1 MKLKQMKFRGVINMN
16 IYEKLSNVQTELK
29 APKNQFNGFGKYKYR
44 SCEDILEAVKP
55 LLAKNKL
62 TMIISDEIE
71 HIGERFYVKATIELF
86 DVETGETIITS
97 KLAREEETKK
107 GMDASQLTGS
117 TSSYATKYA
126 LNGLFLIDDTKDAD
140 ATNNHGNQKNENK
153 DTNKSDKPTQ
163 KKESKKITIDTYLE
177 AIRKY
182 EKEYQTEIKDY
193 LVDKAL
199 MEIEDLNFEQAKE
212 LAIQIKDKVKGGK

>member
-1 MKLKQMKFRGVINMN
+1 MTIKEIKMN

-140 ATNNHGNQKNENK
+140 TTNNHGNDQKNENK

>member
-1 MKLKQMKFRGVINMN
+1 
-16 IYEKLSNVQTELK
+16 
-29 APKNQFNGFGKYKYR
+29 
-44 SCEDILEAVKP
+44 
-55 LLAKNKL
+55 
-62 TMIISDEIE
+62 MIISDEIE
-71 HIGERFYVKATIELF
+71 HIGERFYIKATIELF

-140 ATNNHGNQKNENK
+140 ATNNHGNDQKNENK
-153 DTNKSDKPTQ
+153 NDKQQQ
-163 KKESKKITIDTYLE
+163 KKETKKITIETYLE

-212 LAIQIKDKVKGGK
+212 LAIQIKDKVRGAK

>member
-1 MKLKQMKFRGVINMN
+1 MN

-29 APKNQFNGFGKYKYR
+29 APKRQFNAFGKYKYR
-44 SCEDILEAVKP
+44 NCEDILESVKP

-71 HIGERFYVKATIELF
+71 HIGERFYIKATIELF

-140 ATNNHGNQKNENK
+140 TTNNHGNDQKNENK
-153 DTNKSDKPTQ
+153 DTNKSNKQQQ
-163 KKESKKITIDTYLE
+163 KKETKKITIDTYLE
-177 AIRKY
+177 AIRRY

-212 LAIQIKDKVKGGK
+212 LAIRIKDKVKGGK

>member
-1 MKLKQMKFRGVINMN
+1 MN
-16 IYEKLSNVQTELK
+16 VWEKLSKVQTELK

-44 SCEDILEAVKP
+44 NCEDILEALKP
-55 LLAKNKL
+55 VLAKNKL
-62 TMIISDEIE
+62 TILVSDMVENVN
-71 HIGERFYVKATIELF
+71 GRFYIKAVLTLV
-86 DVETGETIITS
+86 DVETGESTTTQAY
-97 KLAREEETKK
+97 AREEENKK
-107 GMDASQLTGS
+107 GMDSSQLTGS
-117 TSSYATKYA
+117 TSSYARKYA
-126 LNGLFLIDDTKDAD
+126 LNGMFLIDDTKDAD
-140 ATNNHGNQKNENK
+140 ATNNHGNDQKNENK
-153 DTNKSDKPTQ
+153 DTNKSDKQQQ
-163 KKESKKITIDTYLE
+163 KKETKKITIETYLE

>member
-1 MKLKQMKFRGVINMN
+1 MN
-16 IYEKLSNVQTELK
+16 IYEKLSKVQTELK

-44 SCEDILEAVKP
+44 NCEDILEAVKP

-62 TMIISDEIE
+62 TMIIGDEIE
-71 HIGERFYVKATIELF
+71 HIGERFYIKSTIELF
-86 DVETGETIITS
+86 DVETGETITTS
-97 KLAREEETKK
+97 KFAREEETKK

-140 ATNNHGNQKNENK
+140 ATNNHGNNQKNENK
-153 DTNKSDKPTQ
+153 DTNKSDKPAQ
-163 KKESKKITIDTYLE
+163 KKETKKITINTYLD

-182 EKEYQTEIKDY
+182 EKEYQMEIKDY

>member
-1 MKLKQMKFRGVINMN
+1 MN
-16 IYEKLSNVQTELK
+16 IYEKLSVVQTELR

-44 SCEDILEAVKP
+44 NCEDILEAVKP

-62 TMIISDEIE
+62 TMLISDEIE
-71 HIGERFYVKATIELF
+71 HIGERFYIKATVTLF

-117 TSSYATKYA
+117 TSSYAAKYA

-140 ATNNHGNQKNENK
+140 ATNNHGNDQKNENK
-153 DTNKSDKPTQ
+153 NDKPTQ
-163 KKESKKITIDTYLE
+163 KKGTKKITIDTYLE

-212 LAIQIKDKVKGGK
+212 LAIRIKDKVKGGK

>member
-1 MKLKQMKFRGVINMN
+1 MN
-16 IYEKLSNVQTELK
+16 VYEKLSNVQIELK

-44 SCEDILEAVKP
+44 NCEDILEAVKP

-62 TMIISDEIE
+62 TILVSDMVENVND
-71 HIGERFYVKATIELF
+71 RFYIKATVTLV
-86 DVETGETIITS
+86 DVETGENTTTQAY
-97 KLAREEETKK
+97 AREEENKK
-107 GMDASQLTGS
+107 GMDSSQLTGS
-117 TSSYATKYA
+117 TSSYARKYA
-126 LNGLFLIDDTKDAD
+126 LNGMFLIDDTKDAD
-140 ATNNHGNQKNENK
+140 ATNNHGNEQKNENK
-153 DTNKSDKPTQ
+153 DTNKSDKQQQ
-163 KKESKKITIDTYLE
+163 KKETKKITIETYLE

-212 LAIQIKDKVKGGK
+212 LAIQIKEKVKGGK

>member
-1 MKLKQMKFRGVINMN
+1 MN

-44 SCEDILEAVKP
+44 NCEDILESVKP

-71 HIGERFYVKATIELF
+71 HIGERFYIKATIELF

-140 ATNNHGNQKNENK
+140 TTNNHGNDQKNENK
-153 DTNKSDKPTQ
+153 DTNKSDKQQQ
-163 KKESKKITIDTYLE
+163 KKETKKITIDTYLE
-177 AIRKY
+177 AIRRY
-182 EKEYQTEIKDY
+182 EKAYQTEIKDY

-212 LAIQIKDKVKGGK
+212 LAIRIKDKVKGGK

>member
-1 MKLKQMKFRGVINMN
+1 MN

-44 SCEDILEAVKP
+44 NCEDILEAVKP

-62 TMIISDEIE
+62 TMIISDEII
-71 HIGERFYVKATIELF
+71 HIAERFYVKATVTLF
-86 DVETGETIITS
+86 DVETSETIITS

-117 TSSYATKYA
+117 TSSYAAKYA

-140 ATNNHGNQKNENK
+140 ATNNHGNDQKNENK
-153 DTNKSDKPTQ
+153 DTNKNDKQQ
-163 KKESKKITIDTYLE
+163 KKETKKITLDTYLE

-182 EKEYQTEIKDY
+182 EKEYQAEIKD
-193 LVDKAL
+193 
-199 MEIEDLNFEQAKE
+199 
-212 LAIQIKDKVKGGK
+212 

>member
-1 MKLKQMKFRGVINMN
+1 MN
-16 IYEKLSNVQTELK
+16 IYEKLSNVQIELK
-29 APKNQFNGFGKYKYR
+29 APKNQFNVFGKYKYR
-44 SCEDILEAVKP
+44 NCEDILAAVKP
-55 LLAKNKL
+55 LLSKNKL

-71 HIGERFYVKATIELF
+71 HIGERFYIKATVTLF
-86 DVETGETIITS
+86 DVETSETIITS

-140 ATNNHGNQKNENK
+140 TTNDHGNDQKNENK
-153 DTNKSDKPTQ
+153 DTNKNDKPTQ
-163 KKESKKITIDTYLE
+163 KKETKKITIDTYLE

-212 LAIQIKDKVKGGK
+212 LAIQIKDKVRGAK

>member
-1 MKLKQMKFRGVINMN
+1 MN
-16 IYEKLSNVQTELK
+16 IYEKLSKVQTELK
-29 APKNQFNGFGKYKYR
+29 APKGQFNAFGKYKYR
-44 SCEDILEAVKP
+44 NCEDILEALKP
-55 LLAKNKL
+55 VLAKNKL
-62 TMIISDEIE
+62 TILVSDIVENVND
-71 HIGERFYVKATIELF
+71 RFYIKAVVTLV
-86 DVETGETIITS
+86 DVETGESTTTQAY
-97 KLAREEETKK
+97 AREEENKK

-117 TSSYATKYA
+117 TSSYARKYA

-140 ATNNHGNQKNENK
+140 ATNNHSNEQNNENK
-153 DTNKSDKPTQ
+153 SDNKNDKQPQ
-163 KKESKKITIDTYLE
+163 KKDTKKITIETYRV

-212 LAIQIKDKVKGGK
+212 LAIQIKEKVKGGK

>member
-1 MKLKQMKFRGVINMN
+1 MN
-16 IYEKLSNVQTELK
+16 IYEKLSKVQTELK

-44 SCEDILEAVKP
+44 NCEDILEAVKP

-71 HIGERFYVKATIELF
+71 HIGERFYIKSTIELF
-86 DVETGETIITS
+86 DVETSETITTS
-97 KLAREEETKK
+97 KFAREEEIKK

-140 ATNNHGNQKNENK
+140 ATNNHGNDQKNENK
-153 DTNKSDKPTQ
+153 DTNKSDKQQQ
-163 KKESKKITIDTYLE
+163 KKETKKITIETYLE

-212 LAIQIKDKVKGGK
+212 LAIKIKDKVKGGK